1 MAGEIKS
8 VFVDTNVFLRF
19 LLEDVVSQQTIVDKI
34 FEDSASGKIVLNS
47 SIIVFFEKYWV
58 LKKERL
64 LRKLADNGLD
74 PLKIMQILEQKGLLF
89 EAKYYKLEVQ
99 KCCLN

>member
-1 MAGEIKS
+1 MRKRI
-8 VFVDTNVFLRF
+8 
-19 LLEDVVSQQTIVDKI
+19 
-34 FEDSASGKIVLNS
+34 
-47 SIIVFFEKYWV
+47 WV